1 MKKIIV
7 LFISIL
13 LTNCGGYKPIYSSK
27 GLNFY
32 LDEIKFS
39 NNDRTSQKI
48 VRKLNPYR
56 TSSNEKQKIDLE
68 INSSKELR
76 TIAKDA
82 KGNDT
87 TFEIVIKSNIKVIN
101 ESLDITNINI
111 EERFV
116 HNNQTNK
123 FELKQYRKNI
133 EDDLI
138 DIILD
143 KFLVKIKK
151 LVDDN

>member
-48 VRKLNPYR
+48 VGKLKPYR

-76 TIAKDA
+76 TIAKDS

-87 TFEIVIKSNIKVIN
+87 TFEIIIKSNIKVIN
-101 ESLDITNINI
+101 ESLDIININI

>member
-1 MKKIIV
+1 MKKII
-7 LFISIL
+7 LIFLSFL
-13 LTNCGGYKPIYSSK
+13 LLSCNGYKPVYSSK
-27 GLNFY
+27 GFNFY
-32 LDEIKFS
+32 IDEIKFS
-39 NNDRTSQKI
+39 SNDRISQKI
-48 VRKLNPYR
+48 IKKLKPYKI
-56 TSSNEKQKIDLE
+56 SSSEKQKINLE
-68 INSSKELR
+68 IKSSRELR

-87 TFEIVIKSNIKVIN
+87 TFEIILKTNIKVIN
-101 ESLDITNINI
+101 ESFRITNIDI

-138 DIILD
+138 NIIMSR
-143 KFLVKIKK
+143 FLTKMKD
-151 LVDDN
+151 L

>member
-1 MKKIIV
+1 MKKII
-7 LFISIL
+7 LIFISIL
-13 LTNCGGYKPIYSSK
+13 LTNCNGFKPVYSAK
-27 GLNFY
+27 GFNFY
-32 LDEIKFS
+32 IDEIKFS
-39 NNDRTSQKI
+39 SNDRISQKI
-48 VRKLNPYR
+48 ARKLKPYR
-56 TSSNEKQKIDLE
+56 EPSNEKQKIDLE

-101 ESLDITNINI
+101 ENFQITNFNI

-133 EDDLI
+133 ENDLI
-138 DIILD
+138 DIILR
-143 KFLVKIKK
+143 KFLEKMK
-151 LVDDN
+151 DQ

>member
-7 LFISIL
+7 IFISVL
-13 LTNCGGYKPIYSSK
+13 LTSCSGYKPIYSSK
-27 GLNFY
+27 GFNFY
-32 LDEIKFS
+32 IDEIKFS
-39 NNDRTSQKI
+39 SNDRISQKI
-48 VRKLNPYR
+48 VRKLKPYR
-56 TSSNEKQKIDLE
+56 ISSAGKQKVNLE
-68 INSSKELR
+68 INSLKELR

-87 TFEIVIKSNIKVIN
+87 TFEIVIKSNIKAVN
-101 ESLDITNINI
+101 ESLGITNIDI

-138 DIILD
+138 DTILG
-143 KFLVKIKK
+143 KFLAKMKD
-151 LVDDN
+151 L

>member
-1 MKKIIV
+1 MKKII
-7 LFISIL
+7 LIFISIL
-13 LTNCGGYKPIYSSK
+13 LTNCNGFKPVYSAK
-27 GLNFY
+27 GFNFY
-32 LDEIKFS
+32 IDEIKFS
-39 NNDRTSQKI
+39 SNDRISQKI
-48 VRKLNPYR
+48 VRKLKPYR
-56 TSSNEKQKIDLE
+56 EPSNEKQKIDLE

-101 ESLDITNINI
+101 KSFVTTDISI

-133 EDDLI
+133 EQNLIDLI
-138 DIILD
+138 LS
-143 KFLVKIKK
+143 KFLEKMK
-151 LVDDN
+151 N

>member
-48 VRKLNPYR
+48 VRKLKPYR

-76 TIAKDA
+76 TIAKDS

-87 TFEIVIKSNIKVIN
+87 TFEIIIKSNIKVIN
-101 ESLDITNINI
+101 ESLDIININI

>member
-1 MKKIIV
+1 MKKTILI
-7 LFISIL
+7 FIFIL
-13 LTNCGGYKPIYSSK
+13 LTSCSGYKPIYSSK
-27 GLNFY
+27 GFNFY
-32 LDEIKFS
+32 IDKVKFS
-39 NNDRTSQKI
+39 SSDRVSQKI
-48 VRKLNPYR
+48 VKKLKPYK
-56 TSSNEKQKIDLE
+56 TPSNEKQKISLE
-68 INSSKELR
+68 ISSLKDLR

-101 ESLDITNINI
+101 ENFEITNFNI

-133 EDDLI
+133 ENDLI
-138 DIILD
+138 DIILR
-143 KFLVKIKK
+143 KFLEKMKEQ
-151 LVDDN
+151 

>member
-1 MKKIIV
+1 MKKII
-7 LFISIL
+7 LIFISIL
-13 LTNCGGYKPIYSSK
+13 LTNCNGFKPVYSAK
-27 GLNFY
+27 GFNFY
-32 LDEIKFS
+32 IDEIKFS
-39 NNDRTSQKI
+39 SNDRISQKI
-48 VRKLNPYR
+48 VRKLKPYR
-56 TSSNEKQKIDLE
+56 ISSAGKQKVNLE
-68 INSSKELR
+68 INSLKELR

-87 TFEIVIKSNIKVIN
+87 TFEIVIKSNIKAVN
-101 ESLDITNINI
+101 ESSGITNIDI

-138 DIILD
+138 DTILG
-143 KFLVKIKK
+143 KFLAKMKD
-151 LVDDN
+151 L

>member
-1 MKKIIV
+1 MKKII
-7 LFISIL
+7 LIFISIL
-13 LTNCGGYKPIYSSK
+13 LTNCNGFKPIYSAK
-27 GLNFY
+27 GFNFY
-32 LDEIKFS
+32 IDEIKFS
-39 NNDRTSQKI
+39 NNDRISQKI
-48 VRKLNPYR
+48 VRKLKPYR
-56 TSSNEKQKIDLE
+56 EPTNEKQKINLE

-101 ESLDITNINI
+101 KSFDTTDISI

-133 EDDLI
+133 EENLI
-138 DIILD
+138 DIILN
-143 KFLVKIKK
+143 KFLEKMK
-151 LVDDN
+151 N

>member
-7 LFISIL
+7 IFISIL
-13 LTNCGGYKPIYSSK
+13 LTNCSGYKPIYSSK
-27 GLNFY
+27 GFNFY

-39 NNDRTSQKI
+39 SDDRISQKI
-48 VRKLNPYR
+48 VKKLKPYR
-56 TSSNEKQKIDLE
+56 TSSNEKQKINLE

-82 KGNDT
+82 KGNDA
-87 TFEIVIKSNIKVIN
+87 TFEIVIKSNIKVID
-101 ESLDITNINI
+101 ESFNITNISI

-133 EDDLI
+133 EDDII
-138 DIILD
+138 DIILN
-143 KFLVKIKK
+143 KFLVKMK
-151 LVDDN
+151 D

>member
-7 LFISIL
+7 IFISIL
-13 LTNCGGYKPIYSSK
+13 LTNCSGYKPIYSSK
-27 GLNFY
+27 GFSFY

-39 NNDRTSQKI
+39 NNDRISQKI
-48 VRKLNPYR
+48 VKKLKLYR
-56 TSSNEKQKIDLE
+56 TSSNEKQKINLE

-87 TFEIVIKSNIKVIN
+87 TFELVIKSNIKVIN
-101 ESLDITNINI
+101 ESFNITNISI

-138 DIILD
+138 DKIIG
-143 KFLVKIKK
+143 KFLTKIKD
-151 LVDDN
+151 L

>member
-7 LFISIL
+7 IFISVL
-13 LTNCGGYKPIYSSK
+13 LTSCSGYKPIYSSK
-27 GLNFY
+27 GFNFY
-32 LDEIKFS
+32 IDEIKFS
-39 NNDRTSQKI
+39 SNDRISQKI
-48 VRKLNPYR
+48 VRKLKPYR
-56 TSSNEKQKIDLE
+56 ISSAGKQKVNLE
-68 INSSKELR
+68 INSLKELR

-87 TFEIVIKSNIKVIN
+87 TFEIVIKSNIKAVN
-101 ESLDITNINI
+101 ESSGITNIDI

-138 DIILD
+138 DTILG
-143 KFLVKIKK
+143 KFLAKMKD
-151 LVDDN
+151 L

>member
-1 MKKIIV
+1 M
-7 LFISIL
+7 
-13 LTNCGGYKPIYSSK
+13 
-27 GLNFY
+27 
-32 LDEIKFS
+32 
-39 NNDRTSQKI
+39 
-48 VRKLNPYR
+48 
-56 TSSNEKQKIDLE
+56 
-68 INSSKELR
+68 
-76 TIAKDA
+76 
-82 KGNDT
+82 
-87 TFEIVIKSNIKVIN
+87 IKSNIKVIN
-101 ESLDITNINI
+101 ESFNITNISI

>member
-7 LFISIL
+7 IFISIL
-13 LTNCGGYKPIYSSK
+13 LTSCNGYKPIYSSK
-27 GLNFY
+27 GFNFY
-32 LDEIKFS
+32 IDEIKFT
-39 NNDRTSQKI
+39 NNDRISQKI
-48 VRKLNPYR
+48 VRKLKPYR
-56 TSSNEKQKIDLE
+56 ISSSEKQKINIE
-68 INSSKELR
+68 IKSLRELR

-87 TFEIVIKSNIKVIN
+87 TFEIVLKSNIKVIN
-101 ESLDITNINI
+101 ENLRITNIDI

-138 DIILD
+138 DKIIG
-143 KFLVKIKK
+143 KFLTKIKY
-151 LVDDN
+151 L

>member
-7 LFISIL
+7 IFISIL

-39 NNDRTSQKI
+39 NNDRISQKI
-48 VRKLNPYR
+48 VKKLKPYR
-56 TSSNEKQKIDLE
+56 TSSNEKQKINLE

-87 TFEIVIKSNIKVIN
+87 TFEIVIKSNIKVISEN
-101 ESLDITNINI
+101 SNTTNINI

-138 DIILD
+138 DKIMD
-143 KFLVKIKK
+143 KFLTKIKD
-151 LVDDN
+151 L

>member
-48 VRKLNPYR
+48 VRKLKPYR
-56 TSSNEKQKIDLE
+56 TSSNEKQKINLE

-87 TFEIVIKSNIKVIN
+87 TFELVIKSNIKVIN
-101 ESLDITNINI
+101 ESFNITNISI

-138 DIILD
+138 DKMIG
-143 KFLVKIKK
+143 KFLTRIKD
-151 LVDDN
+151 L

>member
-7 LFISIL
+7 IFISVL
-13 LTNCGGYKPIYSSK
+13 LTSCSGYKPIYSSK
-27 GLNFY
+27 GFNFY
-32 LDEIKFS
+32 IDEIKFS
-39 NNDRTSQKI
+39 SNDRISQKI
-48 VRKLNPYR
+48 VRKLKPYR
-56 TSSNEKQKIDLE
+56 EPSNEKQKINLE

-82 KGNDT
+82 KGNDA

-101 ESLDITNINI
+101 KSFGTTEINI

-133 EDDLI
+133 EENLI
-138 DIILD
+138 DIILN
-143 KFLVKIKK
+143 KFLEKMK
-151 LVDDN
+151 N

>member
-7 LFISIL
+7 IFISIL
-13 LTNCGGYKPIYSSK
+13 LTSCNGYKPIYSSK
-27 GLNFY
+27 GFNFY
-32 LDEIKFS
+32 IDEIKFS
-39 NNDRTSQKI
+39 SNDRISQKI
-48 VRKLNPYR
+48 ARKLEPYR
-56 TSSNEKQKIDLE
+56 EPSNEKQKINLE

-101 ESLDITNINI
+101 KSLSTTDISI

-133 EDDLI
+133 EQNLIDLI
-138 DIILD
+138 LS
-143 KFLVKIKK
+143 KFLEKMK
-151 LVDDN
+151 N